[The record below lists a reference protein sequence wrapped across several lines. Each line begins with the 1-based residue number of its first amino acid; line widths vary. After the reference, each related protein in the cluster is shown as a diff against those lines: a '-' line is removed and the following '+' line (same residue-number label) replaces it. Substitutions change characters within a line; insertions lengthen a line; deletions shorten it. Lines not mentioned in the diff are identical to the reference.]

1 MSKTA
6 LYAIGGGLKH
16 AKSLIAITKPTT
28 NSFKRL
34 VPGYEAPVYLAYSKR
49 NRSAAIRIPTY
60 HTSDNSRRFEFRC
73 PDPSCNPYLAFAAL
87 TMAAYDGIVNK
98 IDPGKALDKNIYE
111 IDTSEFDK
119 TPQTLEEALMHLKKD
134 HRYLLAGGVFTKDVI
149 ETWIDYKLTQECEQ
163 LKLRPHPWEFAMYYD
178 I

>member
-1 MSKTA
+1 M
-6 LYAIGGGLKH
+6 LH
-16 AKSLIAITKPTT
+16 
-28 NSFKRL
+28 
-34 VPGYEAPVYLAYSKR
+34 
-49 NRSAAIRIPTY
+49 
-60 HTSDNSRRFEFRC
+60 
-73 PDPSCNPYLAFAAL
+73 
-87 TMAAYDGIVNK
+87 
-98 IDPGKALDKNIYE
+98 KNIYE

-149 ETWIDYKLTQECEQ
+149 ETWIEYKLTQECEQ